1 LEWAWHLALTAYHNY
16 AAWKNGGD
24 DAIETIWQVTDT
36 QCCGNLPP
44 DEFNDSATL
53 FVPKGEFESD
63 AVAIC
68 REPLETRPLS
78 LKNSDNKICAAVVN
92 RSIAD
97 VVKQGTHKTQNGFVP
112 GRQLIQNPVDLDA
125 AGRLFS
131 MIADDENKRKTTPSL
146 EPPASFRSHLH

>member
-1 LEWAWHLALTAYHNY
+1 MLSRLSGRSLTHNAAAACHLIRSMTQLLT
-16 AAWKNGGD
+16 
-24 DAIETIWQVTDT
+24 
-36 QCCGNLPP
+36 
-44 DEFNDSATL
+44 F

-63 AVAIC
+63 PVAIC

-78 LKNSDNKICAAVVN
+78 LKNSDNEICAAVVN
-92 RSIAD
+92 RSMAD
-97 VVKQGTHKTQNGFVP
+97 VVKQGTHKTQNGFVS